1 MIEPI
6 FKENDY
12 IINDSSNDMAIIKG
26 VTKKGYYQF
35 KAYYGG
41 MFKKLKDVTD
51 KNYDLLINYQKF
63 YRLCTDEEKN
73 KLDDIIKK
81 EKNEAKQNNTCSR

>member
-73 KLDDIIKK
+73 KLDDIIKR
-81 EKNEAKQNNTCSR
+81 NDIDVGTNIIA

>member
-41 MFKKLKDVTD
+41 MIKKLKDVTD
-51 KNYDLLINYQKF
+51 KSYDLLINYQKF

-81 EKNEAKQNNTCSR
+81 EKNEAK

>member
-1 MIEPI
+1 MIEAI

-26 VTKKGYYQF
+26 ITKKGYYQF

-51 KNYDLLINYQKF
+51 KSYDLLINYQKF

-73 KLDDIIKK
+73 KLDDIIKN
-81 EKNEAKQNNTCSR
+81 EKNEAK